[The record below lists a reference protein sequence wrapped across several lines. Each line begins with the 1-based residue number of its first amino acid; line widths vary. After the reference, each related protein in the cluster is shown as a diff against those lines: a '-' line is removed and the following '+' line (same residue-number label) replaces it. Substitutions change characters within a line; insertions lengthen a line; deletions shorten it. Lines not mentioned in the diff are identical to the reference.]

1 MLHWIKKEH
10 CRLGNSSHFHSTLVW
25 CIFFSKIK
33 TAHTVFPNWE
43 TYLWENTLFG
53 ITLSETTEHRHKC
66 LPITGCLPNHLTSPP
81 SLQSKCYKDNL
92 TTSQRDESIVRSFV
106 THTLFQYS
114 YWHVETF
121 RDHCSLHDFIQF
133 TFTMYPDLPIL
144 ILSNYYLFLSYSD
157 PYQPLSLEYLVS
169 SSATSIDL
177 IL

>member
-66 LPITGCLPNHLTSPP
+66 LPITGSKSLVPGLTIWLLRRVY
-81 SLQSKCYKDNL
+81 SLRATK
-92 TTSQRDESIVRSFV
+92 TTSQP
-106 THTLFQYS
+106 HK
-114 YWHVETF
+114 ETSQ
-121 RDHCSLHDFIQF
+121 SLGVL
-133 TFTMYPDLPIL
+133 LPIL
-144 ILSNYYLFLSYSD
+144 CFNIPIDMWRRLGITVLYMTLF
-157 PYQPLSLEYLVS
+157 SLHLQCTLTFQS
-169 SSATSIDL
+169 SSSQTIIFSSHTL
-177 IL
+177 IHTNRFPLNI